1 MNLFHRIQLALL
13 SGCASLLSLLGFRGL
28 SRIGSGVGRLMWHLL
43 PSRRRLATQNVA
55 RHLNLPE
62 EQARDIARS
71 AFRHNARSF
80 MEILLTDRFGM
91 DFPELRIGEP
101 ELFQQLKNCSRPI
114 VAATA
119 HLGAWELLASMLGEL
134 YEPPRPRMVVVR
146 RYPNPAVQ
154 AFISSR
160 REARGATMV
169 GHRTVVAAVLRALR
183 KNGIVAFLV
192 DHNAPRSEALFLPF
206 MGEETA
212 RKHGAGPACRKGG
225 SPDLAG
231 MPDAGRKRV
240 CLPPAGTSGYGHAQG
255 LQRRKSI
262 GGRNV
267 LYKGCGKSR
276 AARAGAMVLDAQ
288 PLETAP
294 VRLIPASSPTGLT
307 EPLRKTACPP
317 PGPETRLSFLPPPVG
332 RLFFSS
338 VAPPLEWGRR
348 IFRSGLICFSGKRR
362 HAQRGG
368 NS

>member
-1 MNLFHRIQLALL
+1 MNLFHHIQLALL

-212 RKHGAGPACRKGG
+212 VNMGPAL
-225 SPDLAG
+225 LAVRAEALIW
-231 MPDAGRKRV
+231 PV
-240 CLPPAGTSGYGHAQG
+240 CLMREGNRYVFH
-255 LQRRKSI
+255 LQ
-262 GGRNV
+262 
-267 LYKGCGKSR
+267 
-276 AARAGAMVLDAQ
+276 
-288 PLETAP
+288 
-294 VRLIPASSPTGLT
+294 
-307 EPLRKTACPP
+307 EPLDTATLK
-317 PGPETRLSFLPPPVG
+317 GSREEKVLAAATFYTKAVEKAVQRAPEQWFWMHNRWKQHPS
-332 RLFFSS
+332 
-338 VAPPLEWGRR
+338 A
-348 IFRSGLICFSGKRR
+348 
-362 HAQRGG
+362 
-368 NS
+368 